1 MLGIFTKT
9 LVFATMLLGLF
20 ISQGFSQAEYPCDDI
35 AEGELYIQRE
45 GGTCSDPPYYDS
57 SELPAPTKLRVLKVQ
72 INRVRRDN
80 GTGNLSDENIN
91 FYFFHLRQ
99 FFLPYNIDFVL
110 TGINTINNT
119 TLFDIDQSGEMG
131 TLYSLMQND
140 DVMNIYI
147 VNTLQSW
154 RGRDVFG
161 LATLYGN
168 DAYLSIGGFTGKSLY
183 HEIGHNLGLPHT
195 FLEIGEPASC
205 RENINQGSPC
215 IANARYSGDKII
227 DTPADYNKIDE
238 PSIPPDA
245 CGYTNYNP
253 DKNNVM
259 SYWDDSDAPGPSHFS
274 EQQGRVM
281 HWFIEIYHAKYLANT
296 TPIAFHF
303 ETRNSGGLLQ
313 DNTYVLRNSKYFTTS
328 STLISRSFLVD
339 STEYFAYAFGTQA
352 SGEKHHNWNQV
363 PTEYKKVEDFDS
375 KADDTV
381 RITWRKP
388 YQTGVFNASFADNV
402 NQSGVG
408 VTFKD
413 PWEEDFFTF
422 VTTQRPVFLNQIPD
436 PEIPNKP
443 IYAIK
448 SDQPKTVD
456 ANLKLYFLNWATT
469 GTSTINSTSPDS
481 QIVVFTGSNPS
492 VTANYKAILGSN
504 VSNWV
509 STNQWISNTGA
520 SSVMYKSNGKVWLH
534 RENGT
539 DWKEIKV
546 SDNGGSITSYSVTPN
561 GNDRYWVTV
570 DGTTTATWGSEV
582 SGSVYGGTLPLAA
595 VPSAGIDLV
604 RLSST
609 KLAVIYKDGS
619 TIRYH
624 IGTISGTT
632 VNWAGS
638 LSLSGMSDPI
648 QVSTNNST
656 AYITWLHGSTI
667 LSYKLTAGGAST
679 MKAVCYSSSGS
690 FSNLASMCTPG
701 GSLELLARR
710 TNTSTSR
717 KELIETAW
725 YTNNTTKPLTVL
737 AIADTYGDYQPL
749 SYVSEGTKKLGVVK
763 STTYVP
769 YYSNSLW
776 RHTGTE
782 WLTTLSYPSTDQK
795 LMQGEVDNY
804 PAEITHSSGLKLL
817 QPTAVSWPA
826 PGTEKITAGTDGYT
840 PTLSVAFM
848 DPADTIA
855 WYIDL
860 NPESVDSIR
869 VKPSG
874 QWIIY
879 TNWLENRDE
888 ILNDLK
894 QTGRATWVDST
905 QTIVFVPDTLR
916 YDFWVVDP
924 SGNKVRAGK
933 LSGATERKTL
943 EFEDE
948 VSVHPNPFN
957 PETSIRVHL
966 AGSNQLKI
974 RIFNVL
980 GQLVATLAD
989 GSFDIGEYQFRFNGN
1004 SLSSG
1009 TYFYRIEIGETVKTG
1024 KLQLLK

>member
-1 MLGIFTKT
+1 MYKWMIWHVAT
-9 LVFATMLLGLF
+9 LNILF
-20 ISQGFSQAEYPCDDI
+20 MYISVFSQTQYTECINIESQEYRLEQQLSVPFPDFTPLDTLKTDISYYIINKDD
-35 AEGELYIQRE
+35 
-45 GGTCSDPPYYDS
+45 
-57 SELPAPTKLRVLKVQ
+57 
-72 INRVRRDN
+72 
-80 GTGNLSDENIN
+80 GTGGVSIDSVIQSVARINATFNLYLMKFNLKGIYYIN
-91 FYFFHLRQ
+91 STHMFNGISGTVVSSAKEMGIKGGIRNMCILVNNR
-99 FFLPYNIDFVL
+99 LPNAAGSHIDGFIVIPRYNILKATVEHE
-110 TGINTINNT
+110 TGH
-119 TLFDIDQSGEMG
+119 L
-131 TLYSLMQND
+131 
-140 DVMNIYI
+140 
-147 VNTLQSW
+147 
-154 RGRDVFG
+154 FG
-161 LATLYGN
+161 LKHTHGDGSVQELVNGSNCHFAG
-168 DAYLSIGGFTGKSLY
+168 DGF
-183 HEIGHNLGLPHT
+183 
-195 FLEIGEPASC
+195 C
-205 RENINQGSPC
+205 
-215 IANARYSGDKII
+215 
-227 DTPADYNKIDE
+227 DTPAEPYNDGDGILNFVNHSTCTFSGIQTD
-238 PSIPPDA
+238 PNGHLFQPDIF
-245 CGYTNYNP
+245 NL
-253 DKNNVM
+253 M
-259 SYWDDSDAPGPSHFS
+259 SYGGNCRNKFSQMQKQKIWNVWFNTFKDQFTTAVNISNRLSDGQQLLSGNVKVRKYWEVMVEPDTLKTVNSGDSVEYYKGINMTLYAGQQLLNSTQHLQWDDSLSQYKTKHVRTISVDGSRVVSYYGQLESSLAVTAKLDNLDIPGSVYFS
-274 EQQGRVM
+274 DP
-281 HWFIEIYHAKYLANT
+281 WFIESDGTQPGNWKLFANGVSSVT
-296 TPIAFHF
+296 LP
-303 ETRNSGGLLQ
+303 NGGL
-313 DNTYVLRNSKYFTTS
+313 FTD
-328 STLISRSFLVD
+328 ISFDPL
-339 STEYFAYAFGTQA
+339 FPQ
-352 SGEKHHNWNQV
+352 N
-363 PTEYKKVEDFDS
+363 PCYKI
-375 KADDTV
+375 KADLT
-381 RITWRKP
+381 
-388 YQTGVFNASFADNV
+388 
-402 NQSGVG
+402 QSGIISTFLNWSDNHGEVDNINLLETT
-408 VTFKD
+408 VTFK
-413 PWEEDFFTF
+413 
-422 VTTQRPVFLNQIPD
+422 
-436 PEIPNKP
+436 
-443 IYAIK
+443 
-448 SDQPKTVD
+448 
-456 ANLKLYFLNWATT
+456 
-469 GTSTINSTSPDS
+469 
-481 QIVVFTGSNPS
+481 TGSIIH
-492 VTANYKAILGSN
+492 ANYKASLASLTAG
-504 VSNWV
+504 WV
-509 STNQWISNTGA
+509 TGNQFVSNTGTA
-520 SSVMYKSNGKVWLH
+520 SVIYKSDGKLWLH

-570 DGTTTATWGSEV
+570 NGTTTATWGSEV
-582 SGSVYGGTLPLAA
+582 SGSVYGGILTLAA

-632 VNWAGS
+632 VSWAGS
-638 LSLSGMSDPI
+638 LSLTGMSDPI

-679 MKAVCYSSSGS
+679 MKTVCYSSSGS

-763 STTYVP
+763 STNYVP

-776 RHTGTE
+776 RHNGTE

-848 DPADTIA
+848 NPADTIA

-879 TNWLENRDE
+879 TNWLENRVE

-905 QTIVFVPDTLR
+905 KTIVFVPDTLR

-1009 TYFYRIEIGETVKTG
+1009 TYFYRVEIGEATKTG
-1024 KLQLLK
+1024 KLQLMK